1 MFVPAGSLTL
11 TPAKSL
17 SLVDLPLS
25 SPTLILVEQAELDAL
40 VNFGKKCQ
48 GALVSCTSRV
58 SLLEAYAAESD
69 KQLKDVS
76 QSLVE
81 EQAKPK
87 LNYLYLVPPF
97 VLGLV
102 LGFAVTR

>member
-1 MFVPAGSLTL
+1 MDDSL
-11 TPAKSL
+11 P
-17 SLVDLPLS
+17 S
-25 SPTLILVEQAELDAL
+25 SPTLVLVEQAELDAL

-48 GALVSCTSRV
+48 GALVSCSQRV
-58 SLLEAYAAESD
+58 TDLEAYADESD

-76 QSLVE
+76 QQLVE

-102 LGFAVTR
+102 LGIVITR